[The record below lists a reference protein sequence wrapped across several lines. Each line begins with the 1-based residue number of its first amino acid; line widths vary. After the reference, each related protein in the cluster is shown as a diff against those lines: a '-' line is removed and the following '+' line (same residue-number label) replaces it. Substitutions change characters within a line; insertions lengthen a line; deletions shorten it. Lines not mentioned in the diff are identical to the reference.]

1 MLLAAALLTAATVRS
16 VSIPG
21 TQMDVKLATQVGQP
35 YDAATVSKDVRTLWD
50 LGRFSDVRVETE
62 QDEDGVDVAFRVTA
76 EPRYDLHEVRFEPH
90 SFGIEVNL
98 PPGTLLTRAQA
109 AKIAASA
116 RGQLVERGFSDA
128 IVDWHFAPVSHGQ
141 VDLIVKI
148 DGGKQGRR
156 PKQPKTP
163 EAPRALCACL
173 FEERREAER
182 KGILDFNASVDE
194 SGVAS
199 IERGR
204 PYVLGRLT
212 FYGHHHYSDALI
224 RSHFLTDEGAPL
236 DLFLLRQS
244 VVRLNRAGLFE
255 PLDERQVHVTPNERT
270 GTADVTIFLTE
281 RKRHS
286 WNIGGPVPLAA
297 SISGRV
303 ISTYA
308 LSFHLVAFSTIL
320 KLAANKRLLPV
331 FSLDKPFTPGEGWKS
346 GLAFVPQF
354 GWRGTALGYASTQF
368 QQRIMPKLMGVRAPD
383 LAVTSGEKMLLCK
396 YPKPRLY
403 APRLAT
409 AFVLRFAGQIAG
421 LP

>member
-1 MLLAAALLTAATVRS
+1 
-16 VSIPG
+16 
-21 TQMDVKLATQVGQP
+21 MDVKLATQVGQT
-35 YDAATVSKDVRTLWD
+35 YDAASIAKDVRTLWD

-62 QDEDGVDVAFRVTA
+62 QDDDGVDVAFHVTP

-90 SFGIEVNL
+90 SFGIQLAL
-98 PPGTLLTRAQA
+98 PAGTLLTRAQA

-116 RGQLVERGFSDA
+116 RGQLAERGYTNA
-128 IVDWHFAPVSHGQ
+128 QVEWHLAPVSHGQ

-148 DGGKQGRR
+148 DAGQQGRR
-156 PKQPKTP
+156 PKEPKMP

-173 FEERREAER
+173 FEERREAEW
-182 KGILDFNASVDE
+182 KGILDFNASIDE

-204 PYVLGRLT
+204 AYTLGRLT

-224 RSHFLTDEGAPL
+224 RSHFLVDEGAPL

-255 PLDERQVHVTPNERT
+255 PLDEHQVHITPNERT
-270 GTADVTIFLTE
+270 GTADVTLYLTE

-320 KLAANKRLLPV
+320 KLATNKRLLPV
-331 FSLDKPFTPGEGWKS
+331 FSLEKAFTPGEGWKS
-346 GLAFVPQF
+346 GLTFVPQF
-354 GWRGTALGYASTQF
+354 GWRGTVLSYGSTQL

-383 LAVTSGEKMLLCK
+383 LAVTSGEKTLVCR

-403 APRLAT
+403 AARIGAS
-409 AFVLRFAGQIAG
+409 FVLRFAGQIAG
-421 LP
+421 VP